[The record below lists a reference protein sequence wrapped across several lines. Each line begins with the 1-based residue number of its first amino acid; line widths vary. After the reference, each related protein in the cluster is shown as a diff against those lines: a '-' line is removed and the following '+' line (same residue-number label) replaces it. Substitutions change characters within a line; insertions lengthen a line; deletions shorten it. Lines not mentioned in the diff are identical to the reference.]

1 MKNTRTVSKGRLR
14 EGQPLSMRA
23 SGRPTGKRPFNAGIE
38 GSKEL
43 TYLRKAL
50 TALGAEEVDRYSGGY
65 NGVYVKGGTKHNQM
79 WSDTV
84 EVWSIKASDRVD
96 GRTQALNNWIT
107 GSVHINKK
115 GEVSYEFNV
124 YWGDTFS
131 KSLQRIFKRVGLGNF
146 HVEHV
151 KDERTGNANG
161 ESSYSTEDGFSEET
175 PFNYI
180 SGTLSLSEA
189 AVAFN
194 KLAKV
199 LSAAN
204 ASYENTK
211 AISDTPEHYFTA
223 KGEIADPNSME
234 MPFKINRDS
243 DGSTYIYGC
252 AAPSGEEDGE
262 FKVVLGPEQGDWTNE
277 VTTGDDLLDAIVDI
291 LNDEYCNMGKDPN
304 YNKATSISVGGR
316 FKSFEAIRGALE
328 DIVTEVDRVIEDFN
342 AVLSEDE
349 YEDYY
354 TDTLELDCDGPYEQI
369 FLANDARKKK
379 LAKMSKNAANDA
391 AHRYESVMRHI
402 RSIKESSQ
410 WNRET
415 NPYAK
420 AAFDAVFNLIDS
432 SYIDLDQAEDDMME
446 EEYRAENNEMFQ
458 NVLQGIYHALEQFIP
473 QVNEIFGPDGLDII
487 FGDNL
492 YDLSI

>member
-43 TYLRKAL
+43 NYLHKAL
-50 TALGAEEVDRYSGGY
+50 EALG
-65 NGVYVKGGTKHNQM
+65 
-79 WSDTV
+79 
-84 EVWSIKASDRVD
+84 
-96 GRTQALNNWIT
+96 
-107 GSVHINKK
+107 
-115 GEVSYEFNV
+115 
-124 YWGDTFS
+124 
-131 KSLQRIFKRVGLGNF
+131 
-146 HVEHV
+146 
-151 KDERTGNANG
+151 
-161 ESSYSTEDGFSEET
+161 
-175 PFNYI
+175 
-180 SGTLSLSEA
+180 
-189 AVAFN
+189 
-194 KLAKV
+194 
-199 LSAAN
+199 
-204 ASYENTK
+204 
-211 AISDTPEHYFTA
+211 
-223 KGEIADPNSME
+223 
-234 MPFKINRDS
+234 
-243 DGSTYIYGC
+243 
-252 AAPSGEEDGE
+252 
-262 FKVVLGPEQGDWTNE
+262 
-277 VTTGDDLLDAIVDI
+277 
-291 LNDEYCNMGKDPN
+291 
-304 YNKATSISVGGR
+304 
-316 FKSFEAIRGALE
+316 
-328 DIVTEVDRVIEDFN
+328 
-342 AVLSEDE
+342 
-349 YEDYY
+349 
-354 TDTLELDCDGPYEQI
+354 
-369 FLANDARKKK
+369 
-379 LAKMSKNAANDA
+379 AANDA